1 MQDVRPFLE
10 AHCVDIMQPDIS
22 HVGGISELKRIAAMC
37 EAYDVG
43 ESMEH
48 DANR

>member
-1 MQDVRPFLE
+1 MKDVRPFLE
-10 AHCVDIMQPDIS
+10 AHCVDILQPDIS

-43 ESMEH
+43 KYTGHSA
-48 DANR
+48 DQ